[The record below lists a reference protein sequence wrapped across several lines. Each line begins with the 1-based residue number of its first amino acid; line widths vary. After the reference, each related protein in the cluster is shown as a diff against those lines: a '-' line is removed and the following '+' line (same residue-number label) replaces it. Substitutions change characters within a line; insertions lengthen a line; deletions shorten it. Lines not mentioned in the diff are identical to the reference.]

1 MVQFDFNSLLKTM
14 DKAGIMAMVE
24 KEVDKVIAAAK
35 AKEIEQERYKIAKAN
50 VACDNYSVDDLIIL
64 DARLNRMADTKI
76 EEAKTIPADTIK
88 AGKMPKKYPP
98 IESIEEPIMKAE
110 IMTPKEFEELLLNAS
125 LRDIKKRKKS
135 SEKTTYDEYFKDSFF

>member
-64 DARLNRMADTKI
+64 DARLNRKADTKI
-76 EEAKTIPADTIK
+76 EEAKSIPADTIK

-98 IESIEEPIMKAE
+98 IESNPL

-125 LRDIKKRKKS
+125 LRDIKRKKS

>member
-24 KEVDKVIAAAK
+24 KEVDKVIAAQRT
-35 AKEIEQERYKIAKAN
+35 KEIEQERYKIAKAN

-76 EEAKTIPADTIK
+76 EEAKSIPADTIK
-88 AGKMPKKYPP
+88 AGKMPKKYP
-98 IESIEEPIMKAE
+98 IETKPL

-125 LRDIKKRKKS
+125 LRDIKKSKKS
-135 SEKTTYDEYFKDSFF
+135 SEKTTYDEYFKDTFF

>member
-1 MVQFDFNSLLKTM
+1 MIQFDFNSLLKTM

-24 KEVDKVIAAAK
+24 KEVDKVIAAKAAK
-35 AKEIEQERYKIAKAN
+35 EKEIEQERYKIAKAN

-64 DARLNRMADTKI
+64 DARLNRMADTKV

-88 AGKMPKKYPP
+88 AGKMPKKYP
-98 IESIEEPIMKAE
+98 IESKPV
-110 IMTPKEFEELLLNAS
+110 IMTPEEFVKFFEAS
-125 LRDIKKRKKS
+125 LGDIKRKKS

>member
-24 KEVDKVIAAAK
+24 KEVDKVIAATK

-64 DARLNRMADTKI
+64 DARLSRMAGTKV
-76 EEAKTIPADTIK
+76 EEAKSIPADFIE
-88 AGKMPKKYPP
+88 AGKKPKHP
-98 IESIEEPIMKAE
+98 IETKPV
-110 IMTPKEFEELLLNAS
+110 IMTPEEFVKFFETS
-125 LRDIKKRKKS
+125 LGDIKRKKS

>member
-1 MVQFDFNSLLKTM
+1 MVQFDFNSLLNTM

-24 KEVDKVIAAAK
+24 KEVDKVIAAKA

-64 DARLNRMADTKI
+64 DARLSRMADTKI

-88 AGKMPKKYPP
+88 AGKMPKKYP
-98 IESIEEPIMKAE
+98 IETKPL
-110 IMTPKEFEELLLNAS
+110 IMTPEEFAEFLNAS
-125 LRDIKKRKKS
+125 LGDIKRKKS